1 MTKQENMTR
10 EQAEEELR
18 QLRKVFRSVRLLTQ
32 ENVCSPGGRR
42 PCYAQW
48 KRTRP
53 CENCVAR
60 RALEEKGRKS
70 KLEYLDKELYQV
82 TASYIQGGRQTLC
95 AGNDPENG
103 PQPDAGP

>member
-53 CENCVAR
+53 V
-60 RALEEKGRKS
+60 K
-70 KLEYLDKELYQV
+70 
-82 TASYIQGGRQTLC
+82 TAWPGGRWKRK
-95 AGNDPENG
+95 AGKASWNISTRSFIR
-103 PQPDAGP
+103 